1 MGEVRPFIHD
11 NGAVMAKDVAA
22 AEAKPAKSKK
32 MLIIIVVAV
41 LVVAI
46 AGGVAAF
53 LLMGSK
59 GKKGHDKKE
68 VVQEEVEHEDAEH
81 AKTIMVPFEEKFTVN
96 IQSDDGSPHYLQ
108 VPKLELE
115 VASEATAKLVEE
127 KKSKL
132 SDRISSLLRT
142 RTMAEMLQPGSD
154 VKLKEDL
161 KKVVNEALEISP
173 GDVAKRGVTEVILPA
188 SFIVQ

>member
-1 MGEVRPFIHD
+1 
-11 NGAVMAKDVAA
+11 MAKDEAA
-22 AEAKPAKSKK
+22 PEVKPAKSKK
-32 MLIIIVVAV
+32 MLIIIVAAI

-46 AGGVAAF
+46 AAGAAAF
-53 LLMGSK
+53 LLTGNGK

-68 VVQEEVEHEDAEH
+68 SVAHEKVEDA
-81 AKTIMVPFEEKFTVN
+81 KTVMVPFEEKFTVN
-96 IQSDDGSPHYLQ
+96 IQSGDGAAHYLQ

-115 VASEATAKLVEE
+115 VVGEETAKLVEE

-142 RTMAEMLQPGSD
+142 RTMEQMLEPGSD

-161 KKVVNEALEISP
+161 KKVVNETLEIRP
-173 GDVAKRGVTEVILPA
+173 GEVSKKGVKEVILPA